1 MPQSNRYLSFAIAAL
16 LLATATGWVGV
27 RWSEAPLLKTIFD
40 NLHWT
45 AGYACG
51 AVLAWK
57 AYRALGEEDRDIARW
72 AWIGLSILTIG
83 QLVWDVQ
90 VSQEWLPFPGPSDAF
105 FIATGLLISV
115 GLLRASLSHLDQ
127 SARSALF
134 LDVCTMAIGVLC
146 LCLVLYLP
154 KQGTYSVF
162 QLTVMLLYPV
172 SLIVPMTLA
181 IMLVL
186 TLQVR
191 MNWRVLALPVF
202 LGLFA
207 ACWTRWNLLFLEDK
221 LSDGSWLNLS
231 FSAVAIGLGWA
242 ITQFDLKR
250 TASGAWARQS
260 DNIVRFLPM
269 VMVGLAAVGAIAAN
283 QNEAYSDNI
292 QILALAGAMLV
303 IGLAMVRQ
311 SYLLR
316 DRDLLLAAQ
325 RVVGERERELETLNR
340 ELERRV
346 EIRTKE
352 LLQSQKMAAL
362 GAIVAGV
369 SHELNTPIGNVR
381 LVASTLHEEVALLK
395 SHIES
400 GQLKKSELIA
410 LLDRTTNASD
420 MIEQGLIRAA
430 DLISSFKQIAVDRT
444 AERHRNFKLKQLV
457 GEIVRVQQVTLRN
470 RSVAINVNIAD
481 SIELDSF
488 PGPLGQ
494 LLDILIENA
503 HFHGID
509 VNASGE
515 INIEAEVVAG
525 AKVRIAISDNGKG
538 IDPATIDK
546 IFEPFFTTK
555 LGKGGS
561 GLGLHVAW
569 NIATDLL
576 NGSITVTSTPGAGT
590 RFSIE
595 IPLVSR

>member
-1 MPQSNRYLSFAIAAL
+1 MPQSNRYLALAIATL

-27 RWSEAPLLKTIFD
+27 RWSEAQLLKTIFD

-45 AGYACG
+45 AGYGCG
-51 AVLAWK
+51 ALFAWK
-57 AYRALGEEDRDIARW
+57 AYRTRGGEDRDVPRW
-72 AWIGLSILTIG
+72 TWIGLSILTIG
-83 QLVWDVQ
+83 QLIWDVQ
-90 VSQEWLPFPGPSDAF
+90 VSFGWLPFPGPSDAF

-115 GLLRASLSHLDQ
+115 GLVRASLSRLDQ
-127 SARSALF
+127 PARRALF
-134 LDVCTMAIGVLC
+134 LDASTMAIGVLC

-154 KQGTYSVF
+154 KQGTYTGF
-162 QLTVMLLYPV
+162 QLAVMLLYPV

-181 IMLVL
+181 TMLVL

-191 MNWRVLALPVF
+191 MTWRVIALPAF
-202 LGLFA
+202 IGLFA
-207 ACWTRWNLLFLEDK
+207 VCWTRWNLLFLEDR
-221 LSDGSWLNLS
+221 LSDGAWLNLS

-242 ITQFDLKR
+242 VTQFDLNH

-269 VMVGLAAVGAIAAN
+269 VMVGLAAVGAIAVN
-283 QNEAYSDNI
+283 QNEAYSDSI

-325 RVVGERERELETLNR
+325 RVVSEREREQEILNR
-340 ELERRV
+340 ELEHRV
-346 EIRTKE
+346 EVRTKE

-369 SHELNTPIGNVR
+369 AHELNTPIGNVR
-381 LVASTLHEEVALLK
+381 LVASTLQDEVALLK

-400 GQLKKSELIA
+400 GQIKKSEMVA
-410 LLDRTTNASD
+410 LLDRTANASE
-420 MIEQGLIRAA
+420 MIDQGLVRAS
-430 DLISSFKQIAVDRT
+430 DLILSFKQIAVDRT
-444 AERHRNFKLKQLV
+444 AERHRVFKLKQLV

-470 RSVAINVNIAD
+470 RSITIHVNIPD
-481 SIELDSF
+481 TIELDSF

-494 LLDILIENA
+494 MLDILIENA

-509 VNASGE
+509 MNASGE
-515 INIEAEVVAG
+515 IGISAEIVAG
-525 AKVRIAISDNGKG
+525 GKVRIVVSDNGKG
-538 IDPATIDK
+538 IDADTIDK

-555 LGKGGS
+555 LGRGGS

-576 NGSITVTSTPGAGT
+576 NGSLTVTSAPHAET
-590 RFSIE
+590 RFCIE
-595 IPLVSR
+595 IPLVSN